1 MGYLLFI
8 RCILQAYPSGYPC
21 ISKRIYMC
29 ISSLS
34 NGISTIYPTHS
45 PSISNWLSTPIQ
57 QFIQTYPKGYP
68 ISNWISIG
76 ISGLICGQGIQAGS
90 CIAIQICILAPGPA
104 SSAAS
109 DGLPPCSERKRG
121 VRNACSYPTWAACV
135 AAPGRATLL
144 PPPLLR
150 GSHQCFAAGSYQLQ
164 VLQAWVCDI
173 ADP

>member
-1 MGYLLFI
+1 MW
-8 RCILQAYPSGYPC
+8 
-21 ISKRIYMC
+21 
-29 ISSLS
+29 
-34 NGISTIYPTHS
+34 ISTRISTWISTWISTH
-45 PSISNWLSTPIQ
+45 IQ
-57 QFIQTYPKGYP
+57 QDIHVHIQFIQWDIHYVSNAFSKHIQLVILAYPTGYQDISKGMSHLSNW
-68 ISNWISIG
+68 ISNWIF
-76 ISGLICGQGIQAGS
+76 GLICSQGIQAGS
-90 CIAIQICILAPGPA
+90 CIAIPICILAPAPA

-109 DGLPPCSERKRG
+109 DGLPLCSERKRG

-144 PPPLLR
+144 PLPMLR